1 MSFQSP
7 GSAEAA
13 LLFECVM
20 QYSDEGEQVNF
31 GHLPAWL
38 ARQVEFHG
46 PILGEW
52 MRKMMSLPS
61 ARFLSSGEWT
71 RAWQPSDLSSK
82 NTSIDGRTLV
92 PIRGNRTGSVHTIS
106 APPCRSSIFKL
117 STIQY

>member
-46 PILGEW
+46 PILGEP
-52 MRKMMSLPS
+52 LDEEDDVP
-61 ARFLSSGEWT
+61 F
-71 RAWQPSDLSSK
+71 
-82 NTSIDGRTLV
+82 IRTLLV
-92 PIRGNRTGSVHTIS
+92 FG
-106 APPCRSSIFKL
+106 
-117 STIQY
+117 